1 MIQRFFDWLWDELP
15 ILGVTPELPAG
26 SCLVG
31 LALTKTNT
39 IHQVSFSLV
48 VLNVVSL
55 GPSWHFYFKKVI
67 VVAQSQDFSTTYPS
81 SCCFNVL
88 HWGFVACRGFLI
100 RKPPVIKGSCG
111 AWSKILVDPPQWR
124 NVSYREGHEF

>member
-15 ILGVTPELPAG
+15 ILGVAPELPAG
-26 SCLVG
+26 LCLVG
-31 LALTKTNT
+31 LALIKTNT

-67 VVAQSQDFSTTYPS
+67 VVVQSQDFSTTYPS
-81 SCCFNVL
+81 TCCFNVV
-88 HWGFVACRGFLI
+88 H
-100 RKPPVIKGSCG
+100 
-111 AWSKILVDPPQWR
+111 
-124 NVSYREGHEF
+124 